1 MFVYR
6 YQSQYPN
13 GRIVYA
19 VRPSKSDNDR
29 YFAHH
34 YFTSEKED
42 SKELF
47 VNTVGHQKSWP
58 TRNYPLKISPCAIL
72 HYVIS
77 GHGMFNGENI
87 SAGQF
92 FITFPHQE
100 HSIIQ
105 DPYAP
110 LEFYWI
116 SFSGSQ
122 KHDLL
127 KKCEF
132 KEESCVQSFDFAAYV
147 ISRFDEIIY
156 ESHPEVDTELHLMGL
171 LYDLLA
177 RHKVMNQKLIDEQPA
192 KNDFLYYKKALL
204 YINSH
209 YREKISTSDIAKHLN
224 ISTPYVRLIF
234 QKYCQY
240 SPTEMILF
248 TRFEQAKI
256 DLMFK
261 DYSIKEVA
269 ARAGYEDQSLFSRL
283 FKKQIGESPSEYRK
297 RKT

>member
-1 MFVYR
+1 M
-6 YQSQYPN
+6 
-13 GRIVYA
+13 
-19 VRPSKSDNDR
+19 PSKSAGER
-29 YFAHH
+29 YFVHIF
-34 YFTSEKED
+34 YTSEKDD
-42 SKELF
+42 SAELF

-58 TRNYPLKISPCAIL
+58 MRNLSGKLSPCAII

-77 GHGMFNGENI
+77 GHGVFNGMDI
-87 SAGQF
+87 SPGHF
-92 FITFPHQE
+92 FVTFPHQE

-105 DPYAP
+105 DPYDP
-110 LEFYWI
+110 MEYYWI
-116 SFSGSQ
+116 SFSGSA
-122 KHDLL
+122 KNDLL
-127 KKCEF
+127 KKCKF
-132 KEESCVQSFDFAAYV
+132 EEKSCVQAFDFSEL
-147 ISRFDEIIY
+147 IIQRFDEIIY
-156 ESHPEVDTELHLMGL
+156 EKHPETDVELRLMGL

-177 RHKVMNQKLIDEQPA
+177 RHKIMNQKLISVQPTN
-192 KNDFLYYKKALL
+192 NDFVYYKKALQF
-204 YINSH
+204 INSH

-234 QKYCQY
+234 QKYCKY

-269 ARAGYEDQSLFSRL
+269 AHAGYEDQSLFSRL

-297 RKT
+297 RKM